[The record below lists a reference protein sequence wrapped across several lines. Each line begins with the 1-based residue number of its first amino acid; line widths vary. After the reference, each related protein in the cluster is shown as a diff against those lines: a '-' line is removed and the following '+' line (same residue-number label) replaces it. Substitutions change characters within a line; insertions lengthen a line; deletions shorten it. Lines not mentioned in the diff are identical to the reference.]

1 MRLALLSTLCVIFT
15 SCFPEGES
23 RLPPSEGGGES
34 VVTVAPTPLAAPL
47 LGGAVLVT
55 SSDAFAVVADADHS
69 ALFVVNLADLSLR
82 GQIDLPAASLPNR
95 MAEDAKSNIR
105 VVLRGT
111 GQIATVSIT
120 SMSVKSTQYVC
131 PEPRGIAYSPAKQA
145 TLVACA
151 SGELVTL
158 RSDGTSSSRFIER
171 DLRDVVVRDT
181 DVFVT
186 TFREGK
192 LLKITDDSV
201 LKLTQLPSSN
211 DQRGTV
217 AYRAIATKDGLAIVH
232 QSAQQGEI
240 LIGQPVPQP
249 GQPQPIPVGAYGS
262 IVAPN
267 CSTTVPVVRSQVSSF
282 DTRGA
287 LTQTVMLSGVLAN
300 DLAFD
305 STRQTLIAA
314 TPGSGGIETV
324 GVTQCPVGA
333 PPTTEEPIGVAVTSD
348 GRVVVATRDPAQV
361 RVGSRT
367 VSLGVEPVTDLG
379 RTLFHT
385 AAPAGVAC
393 ASCHPEAAD
402 DAHVWTIG
410 GKSHRT
416 QVLSGQIMSGAP
428 FHWEGNHHSLGS
440 LMIDTFVTRMSAPT
454 PDSSTVDTL
463 GDWLQTIAA
472 PRPHATNVDL
482 LARGAAVFGAA
493 GCGACHSG
501 PRYTDDQTVDV
512 GTGGAFQVP
521 SLRGVANR
529 VPLMHNGCAGSVR
542 ERFEPGCGGSAH
554 GLTAGLSADELTA
567 LTAFV
572 ESL

>member
-1 MRLALLSTLCVIFT
+1 MRLALLSTLCVIFS
-15 SCFPEGES
+15 SCFPESDSGAPAAS
-23 RLPPSEGGGES
+23 TDGAS
-34 VVTVAPTPLAAPL
+34 VVTPAPAPIAAPL
-47 LGGAVLVT
+47 LGGSVLVT
-55 SSDAFAVVADADHS
+55 SSDAYAVVADADHS
-69 ALFVVNLADLSLR
+69 ALFVVNLDHVSLR
-82 GQIDLPAASLPNR
+82 GRIDLPAASLPNR
-95 MAEDAKSNIR
+95 MTEDAKSNIR

-111 GQIATVSIT
+111 GQIATVSLT

-131 PEPRGIAYSPAKQA
+131 PEPRGIAYSPTKQA
-145 TLVACA
+145 VLVACA

-158 RSDGTSSSRFIER
+158 LGDGTSTSRFIER

-181 DVFVT
+181 EVFVT
-186 TFREGK
+186 TFRQGK
-192 LLKITDDSV
+192 VLKITDDSV
-201 LKLTQLPSSN
+201 TQLALLPSSK
-211 DQRGTV
+211 DLRGTV
-217 AYRAIATKDGLAIVH
+217 AYRTIATKEGLAIVH

-240 LIGQPVPQP
+240 LTGQPAPQP
-249 GQPQPIPVGAYGS
+249 GQTQPPVGAYGS
-262 IVAPN
+262 IFAPN

-282 DTRGA
+282 STQGGLIRT
-287 LTQTVMLSGVLAN
+287 LTLSGVLAN

-305 STRQTLIAA
+305 PFRQTLIAA

-324 GVTQCPVGA
+324 GVTQCPVGT
-333 PPTTEEPIGVAVTSD
+333 PPTTEEPIGVAVTND

-367 VSLGVEPVTDLG
+367 VSLGVDPVTDLG

-393 ASCHPEAAD
+393 ASCHPEASD

-410 GKSHRT
+410 GKAHRT

-428 FHWEGNHHSLGS
+428 FHWEGNHHTLGS
-440 LMIDTFVTRMSAPT
+440 LMLDTFVTRMSAPT

-463 GDWLQTIAA
+463 GDWLQTIAS
-472 PRPHATNVDL
+472 PKPHAVNVDL
-482 LARGAAVFGAA
+482 LARGAVVFGAA